1 MIKYGL
7 LGKALG
13 HSYSPFIHR
22 QYGDYAYD
30 LYEKNEEEL
39 EDFLKNGDWD
49 GLNVTIPYKK
59 AVLPFLD
66 ELSEAA
72 KEIGSVNTLVKRAD
86 GSIFGDN
93 TDAYGFAETLRRS
106 GIALSGKKALVLGNG
121 GACPA
126 VCHAL
131 KQYGAV
137 PVIISRRGEDNYTNL
152 DRHADAEIIVNT
164 TPLGMYPNNGEQALD
179 LACFKMLSA
188 VYDLIYNPAR
198 TALLLQAEELGI
210 PAFNGLF
217 MLAAQAAKSSELF
230 TGKAVEEDR
239 ILEVAKLLT
248 ASNVNVVLIGMP
260 GCGKTTIA
268 EKLSEKM
275 HREVLDIDILIAEQT
290 GMTPASWITEK
301 GEGAFR
307 DIESEAVSEAGK
319 LSGKIIATGGG
330 AVLRPANYPALHQNG
345 IIIWLQRDT
354 SALPVEDRPLS
365 QGRNLKELLAE
376 RTPYYER
383 YADFTV
389 DNDGTV
395 NQAVQEVLAGL
406 KNMIEEEYQA

>member
-1 MIKYGL
+1 MIKCGL
-7 LGKALG
+7 LGKVLG

-72 KEIGSVNTLVKRAD
+72 KEIGSVNTLVKRED
-86 GSIFGDN
+86 GTIFGDN

-152 DRHADAEIIVNT
+152 DRHADAEVIVNT

-230 TGKAVEEDR
+230 TGKTVAEDR

-260 GCGKTTIA
+260 GCGKSTVGAALAARTG
-268 EKLSEKM
+268 
-275 HREVLDIDILIAEQT
+275 RRFVDLDALIAERAGQEI
-290 GMTPASWITEK
+290 PAIFAAESE
-301 GEGAFR
+301 EGFRRREHELLCDTAKQSGLVIAAGGGVVTRLENLDPMRANSRVVWLLR
-307 DIESEAVSEAGK
+307 DIGK
-319 LSGKIIATGGG
+319 LPTAG
-330 AVLRPANYPALHQNG
+330 
-345 IIIWLQRDT
+345 
-354 SALPVEDRPLS
+354 RPLS
-365 QGRNLKELLAE
+365 LKCPVEELWRE
-376 RTPYYER
+376 REGLYR
-383 YADFTV
+383 AAADLIV
-389 DNDGTV
+389 DNNGTV
-395 NQAVQEVLAGL
+395 EDTVAAILESE
-406 KNMIEEEYQA
+406 K